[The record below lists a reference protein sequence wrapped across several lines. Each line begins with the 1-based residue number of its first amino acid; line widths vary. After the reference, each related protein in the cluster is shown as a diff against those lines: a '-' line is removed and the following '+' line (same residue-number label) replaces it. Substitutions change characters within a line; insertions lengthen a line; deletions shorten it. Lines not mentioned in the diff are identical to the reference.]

1 VTNLPVHRRARVGVA
16 RTFQLIQLFR
26 ELTVYEN
33 LLVAT
38 HVHNPTGF
46 ASHVLVTGHALDAEL
61 AAVERVNSVLRLL
74 DLADIADRP
83 TADLPFGV
91 LRMVEVARALVT
103 GFRVI
108 MLDEPASGLDNAE
121 TDRLIDV
128 LRFVRGLGVS
138 MLLIEHDV
146 RMVTGVSDYMYVLE
160 QGRLIAEGA
169 PEDVQ
174 RNPDVIAAYLGE
186 AVSDQK
192 EDELV

>member
-1 VTNLPVHRRARVGVA
+1 
-16 RTFQLIQLFR
+16 
-26 ELTVYEN
+26 
-33 LLVAT
+33 
-38 HVHNPTGF
+38 
-46 ASHVLVTGHALDAEL
+46 
-61 AAVERVNSVLRLL
+61 
-74 DLADIADRP
+74 
-83 TADLPFGV
+83 
-91 LRMVEVARALVT
+91 
-103 GFRVI
+103 
-108 MLDEPASGLDNAE
+108 
-121 TDRLIDV
+121 LIDV